1 MVGNELK
8 SAGATDAIPFTAHL
22 RSVVPMDH
30 LEIVCNGKVT
40 KALALEGKR
49 DAGDFSG
56 AVPISESGWC
66 VLRAWSE
73 RPEYPVMDGYA
84 YATTSPVYV
93 TIGDKQPK
101 SPDDAK
107 YFAAWIQKTI
117 EVTDKYPD
125 WNSAAEKEL
134 VMKRLREAKKIY
146 ENMAQ
151 K

>member
-1 MVGNELK
+1 
-8 SAGATDAIPFTAHL
+8 
-22 RSVVPMDH
+22 
-30 LEIVCNGKVT
+30 
-40 KALALEGKR
+40 
-49 DAGDFSG
+49 
-56 AVPISESGWC
+56 
-66 VLRAWSE
+66 
-73 RPEYPVMDGYA
+73 MDGYA